1 MQVQNNT
8 KFRNSK
14 DRDGE
19 GGKFMVL
26 TYKRLILEENF
37 VHKAFESNCLNCAF
51 QYSLAKFESIQSI
64 LDVKN

>member
-19 GGKFMVL
+19 GGKFMRALPGADIQKADHRGKSCTKLSNQIVL
-26 TYKRLILEENF
+26 IVLFSTG
-37 VHKAFESNCLNCAF
+37 
-51 QYSLAKFESIQSI
+51 
-64 LDVKN
+64 

>member
-19 GGKFMVL
+19 GGKFMRAL
-26 TYKRLILEENF
+26 PGADIQ
-37 VHKAFESNCLNCAF
+37 KADHRG
-51 QYSLAKFESIQSI
+51 KFRAQSYRTE
-64 LDVKN
+64 LS